1 MKYGF
6 LIAGAA
12 AGAVNGLFGAG
23 GGMIFVPL
31 LSLLT
36 EIREEDVFPT
46 SVATILP
53 ICAVSL
59 VLRIEN
65 IPEGFLMGI
74 PYLLGSIPGG
84 IVAAFTGRY
93 IPVKWLHRLLGIMI
107 LWGGVR
113 LLW

>member
-31 LSLLT
+31 LSVLT
-36 EIREEDVFPT
+36 DIREEDIFPT

-59 VLRIEN
+59 VFRIGN
-65 IPEGFLMGI
+65 VPESFLMGL

-84 IVAAFTGRY
+84 IAAAFTGRY

-113 LLW
+113 ILW